1 MNLRKEYE
9 DLKSKIVM
17 IEAELKK
24 QENEPKDFELFMRF
38 SDDKKWLL
46 FGFNNSGNFWSIG
59 CISNIGRCHLI
70 NEDLR
75 RRNWELWKEHGFK
88 VAEQEPV
95 EWHNIKWKLGKFGNL
110 CITGKGHDH
119 VYDFLDKTTYSNIRA
134 DDGFLKKDSDN
145 RIHLF

>member
-9 DLKSKIVM
+9 DLKSKMAM
-17 IEAELKK
+17 IMEESEK

-38 SDDKKWLL
+38 SDDKAWLL
-46 FGFNNSGNFWSIG
+46 FGFNDSENFRSIG

-75 RRNWELWKEHGFK
+75 RRNWEIWKENGFK

-95 EWHNIKWKLGKFGNL
+95 EWQGLEWIIDKNWKLRIFGKFPN
-110 CITGKGHDH
+110 C
-119 VYDFLDKTTYSNIRA
+119 VYDFSEKRA
-134 DDGFLKKDSDN
+134 YDGLEADNDFLKKDSDN
-145 RIHLF
+145 RIHLY